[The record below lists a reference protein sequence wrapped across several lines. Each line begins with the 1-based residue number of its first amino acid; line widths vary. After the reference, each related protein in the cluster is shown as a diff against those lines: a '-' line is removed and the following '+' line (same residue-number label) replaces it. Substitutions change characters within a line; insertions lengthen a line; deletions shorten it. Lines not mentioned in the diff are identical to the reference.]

1 MRNFFLISFLL
12 VNISVVSQTV
22 VSEVI
27 IKDAKKN
34 NTLFIKNLLNTKEGS
49 LLDSVKI
56 INDVQY
62 LKRLPS
68 ISNADFEV
76 NYNDEKSADVLFII
90 VENFTLIPFA
100 SIYTSSND
108 EFAFRVGLQ
117 EFNFLGRNITLGA
130 FYQYDVFNSYGLQV
144 KAPYLLSRKWG
155 LSLSYHNL
163 KTLEPI
169 FFDDTSADYS
179 YNNKAIE
186 LLAMHQLNSR
196 NQLSF
201 GGGMFTE
208 NYNYI
213 SGATSVNVPRTLD
226 IDKAL
231 VKVIHQYD
239 GVDYDYQ
246 LLNGFRNTFNFQ
258 YVKAVE
264 TDFPSFVIAFNDL
277 IYYRELYGKGVWAS
291 RLRLGLS
298 TNEETP
304 FAPFSVDNN
313 INIRGVGNTIDR
325 GTGTIVLNTEYRHN
339 LIDKNWFIL
348 QSNLFID
355 AGTWRNPG
363 GKLNDFSNTDN
374 IRIYPGLGLRF
385 VHKRIFNAVF
395 RIDYGYG
402 ISKGASRGLVFGIGQ
417 YF

>member
-1 MRNFFLISFLL
+1 MSLTICAQTYIADVVFEGTKRTKPSFL
-12 VNISVVSQTV
+12 
-22 VSEVI
+22 
-27 IKDAKKN
+27 
-34 NTLFIKNLLNTKEGS
+34 KNLIKTTPGS
-49 LLDSVKI
+49 VLDSTQI
-56 INDVQY
+56 ENDVQY

-68 ISNADFEV
+68 ISNADFELS
-76 NYNDEKSADVLFII
+76 YDSEKSAKVLFTII
-90 VENFTLIPFA
+90 ENYTLIPFA

-108 EFAFRVGLQ
+108 EFAFRIGLQ

-144 KAPYLLSRKWG
+144 KAPYLLGRKWG
-155 LSLSYHNL
+155 LSLDYHDL

-169 FFDDTSADYS
+169 FFDDTAADYS

-186 LLAMHQLNSR
+186 LLALHQINFR

-201 GGGMFTE
+201 GGGFFTE
-208 NYNYI
+208 NYEYI
-213 SGATSVNVPRTLD
+213 SGATSVDVPRALK

-231 VKVIHQYD
+231 FKLIHQYD

-258 YVKAVE
+258 YVKAIK

-277 IYYRELYGKGVWAS
+277 IYYRELWHKGVWAN
-291 RLRLGLS
+291 RLRMGLS
-298 TNEETP
+298 SNEKTP

-325 GTGTIVLNTEYRHN
+325 GTGTVVLNTEYRHN
-339 LIDKNWFIL
+339 FIDKDWFIL
-348 QSNLFID
+348 QGNFFID

-363 GKLNDFSNTDN
+363 GNFDDFTHEDN
-374 IRIYPGLGLRF
+374 IRVYPGLGLRF

-395 RIDYGYG
+395 RIDYGHG
-402 ISKGASRGLVFGIGQ
+402 ITKGASRGIVFGIGQ